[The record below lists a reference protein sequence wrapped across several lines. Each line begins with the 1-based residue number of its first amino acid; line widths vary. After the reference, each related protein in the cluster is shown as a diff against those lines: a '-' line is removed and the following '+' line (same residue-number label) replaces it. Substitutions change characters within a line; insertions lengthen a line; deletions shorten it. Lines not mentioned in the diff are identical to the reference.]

1 MHTHYPKQSSGIY
14 RGRFCAYRFA
24 TAASNSK
31 GRTMQQI
38 ARKETWSN
46 RFDEIDRE
54 LQLKQVL
61 DSLEIENNLLKRLVV
76 RLSATI
82 IKNVVNKR

>member
-1 MHTHYPKQSSGIY
+1 
-14 RGRFCAYRFA
+14 
-24 TAASNSK
+24 
-31 GRTMQQI
+31 MQEI
-38 ARKETWSN
+38 ARKEKWSN
-46 RFDEIDRE
+46 RFDEIDRD

-82 IKNVVNKR
+82 IRNVAAK